1 MQIRIGHLEQLFD
14 DGQKKYKNMNL
25 RKLAVSYYD
34 IFFHRVLQLELKGCE
49 SILDVGC
56 GSNSPLR
63 SVRKKFYSEG
73 YDIHKP
79 SVAESE
85 KKKIHDKYK
94 IGRIEEI
101 EKYYKDKSF
110 DAVIAIDVIEHLYK
124 KDGLELLKKM
134 EKIAKKKIIIM
145 TPNGFVYQ
153 DYGGENSFQQHK
165 SGWAKGDFEKRG
177 HSVYGLRSF
186 KFVRGEHASIKLK
199 PWLVWGFITF
209 ITEPMLYFFPDFSFH
224 LFAVKSLKNEKVR

>member
-1 MQIRIGHLEQLFD
+1 MS
-14 DGQKKYKNMNL
+14 L
-25 RKLAVSYYD
+25 RKLVFYFSD
-34 IFFHRVLQLELKGCE
+34 IFFHRMLQLELKGCE

-56 GSNSPLR
+56 GSNSPLKA
-63 SVRKKFYSEG
+63 VKKKFYSEG

-85 KKKIHDKYK
+85 KKKIHNKYK

-101 EKYYKDKSF
+101 EKHYNDKNF

-134 EKIAKKKIIIM
+134 EKIAKKKIIIL
-145 TPNGFVYQ
+145 TPNGFVHQ

-165 SGWAKGDFEKRG
+165 SGWVKGDLKKLG
-177 HSVYGLRSF
+177 YKVYGLRSF
-186 KFVRGEHASIKLK
+186 KFARGEHASIKLK
-199 PWLVWGFITF
+199 PWIVWGFIIFT
-209 ITEPMLYFFPDFSFH
+209 TEPLLYFFPDFSFH
-224 LFAVKSLKNEKVR
+224 LFAIKSIKNEKEG